1 MAQNGNEIRLYLVDS
16 NTNTYVVGQTSAN
29 YNLNDDLIEVT
40 DKLTQWKEYISGGK
54 SWSASLSL
62 NLDNSATAQQIE
74 FVKSLKKG
82 QKLTVFIG
90 VLKDNQQSDGIA
102 GEVWVAS
109 VDNTADNNAIASR
122 SVNLTG
128 NGEPTIIEPAA

>member
-1 MAQNGNEIRLYLVDS
+1 MAQNGNEIKLYLVDS
-16 NTNTYVVGQTSAN
+16 NTNTYVVGQTSTN

-62 NLDNSATAQQIE
+62 NLDNTASAKQIE

-90 VLKDNQQSDGIA
+90 VLKENQQSDGIA

-109 VDNTADNNAIASR
+109 VENTADNNAVLRILR
-122 SVNLTG
+122 ITTQLPQEV
-128 NGEPTIIEPAA
+128 